1 MVFQNLTLLQL
12 NPKSKTMNATNP
24 IEINGKS
31 YDKFSLNLAIT
42 GRYLPSGQPDASV
55 CMRLLP
61 TRIENEV
68 VETADAEAKGI
79 VIGTLDGSDEA
90 TQQAV
95 AAIQAALQAYIEAK
109 GL

>member
-1 MVFQNLTLLQL
+1 
-12 NPKSKTMNATNP
+12 MNATNP

-42 GRYLPSGQPDASV
+42 GKYNGDGSADANV
-55 CMRLLP
+55 AMRLVP
-61 TRIENEV
+61 TRIENGEII
-68 VETADAEAKGI
+68 TADEAAIGI
-79 VIGTLDGSDEA
+79 VLGSLAGADAA

-95 AAIQAALQAYIEAK
+95 AAIQAALQAYISAK